1 MKCEISNC
9 LLDALVLVIFDDNEK
24 YTLCRKHL
32 EFEDENGIKILKFS
46 AVAIMSLEIPA

>member
-9 LLDALVLVIFDDNEK
+9 LLDAQVLVIFDVGEK

-32 EFEDENGIKILKFS
+32 EFEDENKIKIFKHS
-46 AVAIMSLEIPA
+46 MKASLRIPV